1 MPRIELIRDHRGH
14 IAGHVAT
21 VTKEEQEAAEQRAAD
36 LKASQNTDGDY
47 DPYDDWIDW

>member
-21 VTKEEQEAAEQRAAD
+21 VTKEEQEAADKRAAE
-36 LKASQNTDGDY
+36 LKAYYADAAD
-47 DPYDDWIDW
+47 YDDWIDW